1 MNDPQLIYRVYLV
14 RDPSTHV
21 IVYSTVSR
29 RAQTYR
35 KIHRDIRN
43 QKFARWAPFA
53 GGIDGQDWR
62 WCFVNEAGQRVDID
76 GNLHPDQTPVL

>member
-1 MNDPQLIYRVYLV
+1 MPDPRLIYRVYLV
-14 RDPSTHV
+14 KDPSTHV
-21 IVYSTVSR
+21 IVHSTLSR
-29 RAQTYR
+29 RSQTYH

-53 GGIDGQDWR
+53 GGIDGVDWR

-76 GNLHPDQTPVL
+76 GNVHPDQTPVL